1 MNGKS
6 EAREAI
12 DFKKLAEDI
21 VLKVYFVQTLD
32 RPQLILPKDTE
43 LRDEIQEALRSVAEQ
58 IEEET
63 IQRLY
68 TDIAWSVPRL
78 YRSEGT
84 EQSSEGDK

>member
-12 DFKKLAEDI
+12 DFKKLAEGI
-21 VLKVYFVQTLD
+21 AKKHNLGYLLSA
-32 RPQLILPKDTE
+32 PL
-43 LRDEIQEALRSVAEQ
+43 LRSVEKALRSVAEQ